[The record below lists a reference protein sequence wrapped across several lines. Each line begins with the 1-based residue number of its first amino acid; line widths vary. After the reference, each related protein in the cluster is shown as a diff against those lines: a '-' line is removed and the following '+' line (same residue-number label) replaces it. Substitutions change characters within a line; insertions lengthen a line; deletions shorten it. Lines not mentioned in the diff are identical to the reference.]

1 VEGLIQNAYAMIV
14 VHSTNNDVV
23 CEMLVV
29 SGTVEERE
37 RGAKVVQRMRAAIV
51 GGSGL
56 ERKRVASTIDLNRTR
71 LSWRK
76 YPPPP
81 PPPRSL
87 GTGGLN

>member
-1 VEGLIQNAYAMIV
+1 MEGLIQNAYAMIV

-71 LSWRK
+71 LSWRT
-76 YPPPP
+76 YRHT
-81 PPPRSL
+81 PPRSL